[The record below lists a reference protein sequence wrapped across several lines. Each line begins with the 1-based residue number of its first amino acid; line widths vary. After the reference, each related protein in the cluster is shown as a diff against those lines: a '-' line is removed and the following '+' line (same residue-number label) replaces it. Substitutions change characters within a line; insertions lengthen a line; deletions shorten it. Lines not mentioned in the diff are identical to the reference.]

1 MESSVVGG
9 YRLVRC
15 IGEGARSTVHVGH
28 PVDPAEGDTTVD
40 TAPVALKVYR
50 DGVTTADIA
59 AEVEALARAA
69 GPHVVSLLDV
79 ASAQGKPVLIMQRLA
94 AHTLAALCV
103 ARDSLTSGEAVTI
116 LAPLAEALER
126 CHRAGVA
133 HGGLGAGVVG
143 FTASGAPTLTGFGA
157 STVFEAGLSD
167 AHRAEVV
174 AVRRDRDAFA
184 RLAMH
189 VLGRVPGA
197 EPILA
202 WIDGASSADPWL
214 RDLPAR
220 LFAWSGAAPVQFS
233 TPLLEPTTTPIG
245 PVVGRDT
252 HAPPRA
258 GLDALVDRVSG
269 PWRDRLGSLV
279 TSVRPRFWVLG
290 GATLIAIVVG
300 VVVVSQPKMDAL
312 TPAASDVPATSTP
325 TPALEDP
332 EGAGAEDPAVAL
344 RALLEVRAEC
354 IHDLSVLCLDAVAQ
368 PGSSALAHDQ
378 QLVRDLQ
385 RGGEMPEMI
394 RADEIVVEERLG
406 GTALMTVTSANSEP
420 ASILVMRSEAG
431 WRIRDYVE

>member
-1 MESSVVGG
+1 M
-9 YRLVRC
+9 
-15 IGEGARSTVHVGH
+15 
-28 PVDPAEGDTTVD
+28 
-40 TAPVALKVYR
+40 
-50 DGVTTADIA
+50 
-59 AEVEALARAA
+59 
-69 GPHVVSLLDV
+69 
-79 ASAQGKPVLIMQRLA
+79 
-94 AHTLAALCV
+94 
-103 ARDSLTSGEAVTI
+103 
-116 LAPLAEALER
+116 
-126 CHRAGVA
+126 
-133 HGGLGAGVVG
+133 
-143 FTASGAPTLTGFGA
+143 
-157 STVFEAGLSD
+157 
-167 AHRAEVV
+167 
-174 AVRRDRDAFA
+174 
-184 RLAMH
+184 
-189 VLGRVPGA
+189 
-197 EPILA
+197 
-202 WIDGASSADPWL
+202 
-214 RDLPAR
+214 
-220 LFAWSGAAPVQFS
+220 
-233 TPLLEPTTTPIG
+233 
-245 PVVGRDT
+245 
-252 HAPPRA
+252 
-258 GLDALVDRVSG
+258 
-269 PWRDRLGSLV
+269 
-279 TSVRPRFWVLG
+279 